1 MALASGAKLGP
12 YEIVA
17 LVGAG
22 GMGEVYRARDTR
34 LKRDVAL
41 KILPEELSADAARR
55 QRFEI
60 EAHAVAALNHP
71 NIVAIYDVGS
81 ESGASYIV
89 TEWIDGE
96 PLRGRFNVRRV
107 LGCALEISKG
117 LAAAHAAGII
127 HRDLKPDNILLTSD
141 GRVKI
146 VDFGLAKLVP
156 ARAEAAVG
164 ETVTMKTDAGTV
176 LGTAAYMSPE
186 QVRGDEVDSRT
197 DIFSLGVVLYELL
210 SGRRAFQADTS
221 VETMTAI
228 LKQEPPDLPETV
240 PAGLR
245 RLVQHCLEKNRENR
259 FESARDLSYA
269 LEAVAQGSQSSGAGV
284 AVRGKKRAW
293 ALPIAVTVALASAS
307 VAAYLLLSRP
317 PAPVEWTGAVLGGP
331 ENARDPRPSPDGN
344 LIAFAFPERN
354 VTQVGVMKPETG
366 NWTQLTHAENLG
378 YVSNVSWSP
387 DGSTIYYDR
396 VTALPRG
403 IYSVPV
409 LGGDE
414 HLVFPEAFRPEA
426 LADGS
431 LLAEKLNASHQW
443 QLFRFWPSTG
453 KVQDLPISVMDANDS
468 LAGPRVFPDGKEAV
482 VNGVPTGKEAQ
493 GYQSLVVNL
502 ATGKSRALAPSLP
515 KGDGSGDYGVARDGK
530 SVLVA
535 VQLGNFTRLVSVPVQ
550 PPGNPRTL
558 FVTAGQIWFIDSDS
572 AGDLY
577 GCVVDG
583 PGDVI
588 ERPLDREQ
596 VETWARFPEVANPD
610 LMALLPDGRALVTI
624 DYSGHA
630 RLMTV
635 QAGKNLSSM
644 VATTEETSAPVTP
657 AGPREI
663 AFLIGPEPRDTIGIA
678 ETETGRMTRRLA
690 PGKGRIVS
698 LAASPDGATLY
709 FSDGST
715 VWSIPTAGGEVHKIR
730 AGNRVVAHPNGREVL
745 ISVLDTPM
753 RLFRVP
759 LDAAAEKEI
768 PADPGYWPDYAQLT
782 AGAMNA
788 DGRLLV
794 SLIDNLRYQPA
805 VLDTATG
812 KFSPLPYDRTRD
824 YYSLAWTG
832 KNRFAALRVGLQST
846 MWRFAPDRRPAK

>member
-1 MALASGAKLGP
+1 MALAFGTRLGP
-12 YEIVA
+12 YEVVA
-17 LVGAG
+17 LIGAG

-41 KILPEELSADAARR
+41 KILPEEFSADAGRR
-55 QRFEI
+55 QRFEL

-89 TEWIDGE
+89 TEWIDGQ
-96 PLRGRFNVRRV
+96 PLRAGLSPRKA
-107 LGCALEISKG
+107 LEYALEISRG

-127 HRDLKPDNILLTSD
+127 HRDLKPDNILLTAD

-146 VDFGLAKLVP
+146 VDFGLAKLAP
-156 ARAEAAVG
+156 ARAAAAAS
-164 ETVTMKTDAGTV
+164 ETVTMKTDVGTV

-186 QVRGDEVDSRT
+186 QVRGEEVDSRT

-221 VETMTAI
+221 VETMTSI
-228 LKQEPPDLPETV
+228 LKQDPPDLPETIPV
-240 PAGLR
+240 GLR

-259 FESARDLSYA
+259 FQSARDLSYA
-269 LEAVAQGSQSSGAGV
+269 LEAVAQGSQASGAV
-284 AVRGKKRAW
+284 AAVPGKKRAW
-293 ALPIAVTVALASAS
+293 ALPLAVTVALAGAS
-307 VAAYLLLSRP
+307 VAVYLWLSRA
-317 PAPVEWTGAVLGGP
+317 PAPVEWTGAMLGGP
-331 ENARDPRPSPDGN
+331 ENARDPRPSPNGG
-344 LIAFAFPERN
+344 LIAFDFPDRN

-426 LADGS
+426 LPDGS
-431 LLAEKLNASHQW
+431 LLAEKLNAGHQW

-453 KVQDLPISVMDANDS
+453 KVQDLPVSVMDANDS
-468 LAGPRVFPDGKEAV
+468 LAGPRAFPDGKEAV
-482 VNGVPTGKEAQ
+482 VNGAPAGKEAQ
-493 GYQSLVVNL
+493 GYQSLLVDL
-502 ATGKSRALAPSLP
+502 ATGGTRPLAPGLP

-535 VQLGNFTRLVSVPVQ
+535 VQLGNFTRVVSVPVHPQ
-550 PPGNPRTL
+550 GAPRTL
-558 FVTAGQIWFIDSDS
+558 FVTAGQIWFLDGDS
-572 AGDLY
+572 AGNVY
-577 GCVVDG
+577 GCVVDV
-583 PGDVI
+583 PADVI
-588 ERPLDREQ
+588 ERPLDQEQ
-596 VETWARFPEVANPD
+596 VDTWARFPETANPD
-610 LMALLPDGRALVTI
+610 LIARLPDGRALVTI

-635 QAGKNLSSM
+635 QAGKNPSSM

-657 AGPREI
+657 LGPREI
-663 AFLIGPEPRDTIGIA
+663 AFLMGPEPRETIGIA
-678 ETETGRMTRRLA
+678 ETETGQMTRRLT

-698 LAASPDGATLY
+698 LAASPDGATIY
-709 FSDGST
+709 FSDGAT
-715 VWSIPTAGGEVHKIR
+715 VWSLPSAGGEVRKIR
-730 AGNRVVAHPNGREVL
+730 AGNRVVASPNGREVL

-759 LDAAAEKEI
+759 LDGGGEKEI

-782 AGAMNA
+782 AGAMSA
-788 DGRLLV
+788 EGRLLV
-794 SLIDNLRYQPA
+794 SLIDNLKYRPA

-812 KFSPLPYDRTRD
+812 KFTPLPYDGTRD

-832 KNRFAALRVGLQST
+832 KNRFTALRVGLNST
-846 MWRFAPDRRPAK
+846 MWRFSPLRQTAK